1 MKKKIAFFSLCTL
14 SAALC
19 FYMLRNSVL
28 YKPKHNPVLFI
39 THLRSGMPLKYRDS
53 IRLKEFLLE
62 NILKSQK
69 K

>member
-1 MKKKIAFFSLCTL
+1 MKKILFFLFCIS

-19 FYMLRNSVL
+19 FYMLRESVL
-28 YKPKHNPVLFI
+28 KQPKQNPVLII
-39 THLRSGMPLKYRDS
+39 THLGSGMPLKYRDS
-53 IRLKEFLLE
+53 LRLKEFLLE